1 MSGDAMKKFE
11 KNPEYLDA
19 LALRRW
25 DEYGKAPDLDVP
37 SFSHSKILIKSFQ
50 I

>member
-1 MSGDAMKKFE
+1 MSGDAMKEFE

-25 DEYGKAPDLDVP
+25 DEYGKASTSHP
-37 SFSHSKILIKSFQ
+37 SQIQKST
-50 I
+50 